1 MRWTCPDDLAD
12 ALRDL
17 MTDITFELRALR
29 DVARTMTRPEDELA
43 LAKTRATCVAL
54 HELGRHLLPLT
65 TLDDAIA
72 FCCVLEWHWNHER
85 PRFCSSL
92 DHGAI
97 AFAIMTIDDYDAHW
111 RRLAPLAKREL
122 ARYPRLLER
131 AG

>member
-1 MRWTCPDDLAD
+1 MRWTCPEDLAD
-12 ALRDL
+12 ALRGL

-72 FCCVLEWHWNHER
+72 FCCVLECHER
-85 PRFCSSL
+85 PRFCASL
-92 DHGAI
+92 DHGDI

-111 RRLAPLAKREL
+111 RRMAPLAKREL
-122 ARYPRLLER
+122 TRYPRLLER